1 MREKGASNRIFFLCV
16 LCRGRSTTFVKFF
29 ILLLYFI
36 LFMIYYYRKVGKI
49 MAKGKVEF
57 GVENVERGFEVV
69 KALLSEG
76 YEVLITQDEFGNMAI
91 HYNKVDWT
99 NETYTLISFDEI
111 DLLHN
116 AKETKEKDDE

>member
-1 MREKGASNRIFFLCV
+1 
-16 LCRGRSTTFVKFF
+16 
-29 ILLLYFI
+29 
-36 LFMIYYYRKVGKI
+36 
-49 MAKGKVEF
+49 MAKGVIEF
-57 GVENVERGFEVV
+57 GVENVAKGFEVA

-76 YEVLITQDEFGNMAI
+76 YEVLLTQDEFGNIAI